1 MEPILSIIT
10 VVFNNEKYI
19 GLAIENFLSQNCDST
34 EMLIIDGESTD
45 GTVEIIKKYAVEHK
59 NIRWISEQDSGQS
72 HAMNK
77 SLKLAKGKYLSF
89 LNVDDYYSENAL
101 KDILGIISG
110 KDAPEFIVGNCNV
123 WNPDGTLQYINQ
135 PSQLKIWHLL
145 SGYYLPVNPSAYFYK
160 KEIHNRIGAYNEENH
175 HNMDIE
181 FLIEAASVTEMKYYP
196 KIWGNFRLLPNTK
209 TVNDQN
215 SGTIEQR
222 KKELYQRYLQKSTY
236 KVRAKTKC
244 IILQKKMQ
252 RAVFKVK
259 KIIVLPFDKVYY
271 KLKIIIRVFLLKVRV
286 NTLFKD
292 KLRK

>member
-1 MEPILSIIT
+1 MNKLSIIT
-10 VVFNNEKYI
+10 PVFNSISYI
-19 GLAIENFLSQNCDST
+19 ELCIQNVCSQCCVDEIEH
-34 EMLIIDGESTD
+34 LIIDGGSTD
-45 GTVEIIKKYAVEHK
+45 GTAELIASLADIYPHIK
-59 NIRWISEQDSGQS
+59 WISEKDRGQS
-72 HAMNK
+72 DAMNK
-77 SLKLAKGKYLSF
+77 GIKLATGKYLSF
-89 LNVDDYYSENAL
+89 LNVDDYYSENTL
-101 KDILGIISG
+101 KDVLAIISV

-259 KIIVLPFDKVYY
+259 KIIILPFDKVYY
-271 KLKIIIRVFLLKVRV
+271 KLKLALNLSK
-286 NTLFKD
+286 
-292 KLRK
+292 

>member
-1 MEPILSIIT
+1 MNKLSIIT
-10 VVFNNEKYI
+10 PVFNSISYI
-19 GLAIENFLSQNCDST
+19 ELCIQNVCSQGCTDEIEH
-34 EMLIIDGESTD
+34 LIIDGGSSD
-45 GTVEIIKKYAVEHK
+45 GTAELITTLADIYPHIK
-59 NIRWISEQDSGQS
+59 WISEKDRGQS

-77 SLKLAKGKYLSF
+77 GIKLATGKYLSF

-101 KDILGIISG
+101 KDVLAIISA

-135 PSQLKIWHLL
+135 PSKLKIWHLL

-160 KEIHNRIGAYNEENH
+160 KEIHNRIGSYNEENH

-181 FLIEAASVTEMKYYP
+181 FLIQAASVTEMKYYP

-236 KVRAKTKC
+236 KVRAKTKY

-271 KLKIIIRVFLLKVRV
+271 KLKLVLNLSK
-286 NTLFKD
+286 
-292 KLRK
+292 